1 MRESESQKMHA
12 NKIFFLVQF
21 HIFKC
26 VYFHF
31 STFKLSQKSTAS
43 EGTDAQ
49 SETFIYELRELESP
63 CG

>member
-1 MRESESQKMHA
+1 MHA